1 MNDPILEQN
10 TQGKNDFS
18 AKISYNS
25 NIMDGVSLSA
35 ETPKSTITKSP
46 NAVSDK
52 VFQPPKLREI
62 VEVIDLMGTVA
73 SRVRED
79 KRGDLPVSG
88 GAATGAGATQTGTTA
103 RDEAIAKIPT
113 PAIMQQKLVE
123 HIRREVRIVEK
134 QAKKLSKSQS
144 PGSAYMLSELYRKIR
159 RFSSLISELLAA
171 STEMIKRFYV
181 SIFIDR
187 HPIIVSD
194 GVTKEKNL

>member
-1 MNDPILEQN
+1 
-10 TQGKNDFS
+10 
-18 AKISYNS
+18 
-25 NIMDGVSLSA
+25 MDGVGLSA
-35 ETPKSTITKSP
+35 EASKSTLNTSP
-46 NAVSDK
+46 NVISDK

-79 KRGDLPVSG
+79 KRGDLPTAG
-88 GAATGAGATQTGTTA
+88 GTAAGTGTAQTGTTA
-103 RDEAIAKIPT
+103 RDEAIAKIPA

-123 HIRREVRIVEK
+123 HIRREVRTVER
-134 QAKKLSKSQS
+134 QAKTLSKSQK
-144 PGSAYMLSELYRKIR
+144 PGSAYLLSELYRKIR
-159 RFSSLISELLAA
+159 RLSSLISELLAA

-194 GVTKEKNL
+194 RVTKEKLS

>member
-1 MNDPILEQN
+1 
-10 TQGKNDFS
+10 
-18 AKISYNS
+18 
-25 NIMDGVSLSA
+25 MDGVSPIA
-35 ETPKSTITKSP
+35 ETPKSTLKNSP
-46 NAVSDK
+46 NVISDK

-79 KRGDLPVSG
+79 KRGDLPVTG
-88 GAATGAGATQTGTTA
+88 TAAAGTGTGQTGTTA

-113 PAIMQQKLVE
+113 PEIMQQKLVE
-123 HIRREVRIVEK
+123 HIRKEVRTVEK
-134 QAKKLSKSQS
+134 QAKKLGRSQS
-144 PGSAYMLSELYRKIR
+144 PGSAYLLSELYRKIR
-159 RFSSLISELLAA
+159 RLSSLISELLAA

-194 GVTKEKNL
+194 GVSKEKST